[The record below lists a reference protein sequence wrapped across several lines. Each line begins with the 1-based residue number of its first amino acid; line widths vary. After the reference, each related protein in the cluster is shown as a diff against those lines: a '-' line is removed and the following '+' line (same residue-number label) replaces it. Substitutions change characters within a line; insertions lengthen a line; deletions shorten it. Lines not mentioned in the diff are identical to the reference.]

1 MLKILAICSKRNFIF
16 GWVILKIIFLNQDSS
31 SLLIVIDDLGG
42 AGNILT
48 IELPNLF
55 IPSGWST
62 KGFATHVCASFEVRA
77 LGRVY

>member
-42 AGNILT
+42 AGIDVWSDVEGGL
-48 IELPNLF
+48 ELPCS
-55 IPSGWST
+55 I
-62 KGFATHVCASFEVRA
+62 C
-77 LGRVY
+77 